1 MANEPLWLTAEQIV
15 EFNEY
20 IVTESGEPHLVQDRG
35 LLESAVA
42 RPQNHWS
49 YGETD
54 TVILAVALLL
64 GIARN
69 HPFQQG
75 NKRTAFA
82 AADSFLYLNGYELN
96 VPDRADLADLIISV
110 ITGDAGEHILVEVFA
125 HHIEPCE

>member
-1 MANEPLWLTAEQIV
+1 
-15 EFNEY
+15 
-20 IVTESGEPHLVQDRG
+20 

-42 RPQNHWS
+42 RPRNHWT

-69 HPFQQG
+69 HPFEQG
-75 NKRTAFA
+75 NKRTAYT

-96 VPDRADLADLIISV
+96 VPDGEELADLIISV

-125 HHIEPCE
+125 HHIETRE